1 MPPPRPPLSKRLL
14 VACLLPVLLAGGAV
28 GGKAWL
34 EGDEVRA
41 RVMARARPALES
53 RLGPVRLGDEFHVGW
68 TGTVTLGPLEVPGT
82 RPEGPPVVRI
92 EHITVRPRWRALLA
106 GRIEVGRVV
115 LSEVMIEAG
124 PSGRELRALVQRM
137 RAPRPTPAPAA
148 SSSGSGGA
156 WPEVRVEDLHLAFE
170 RRGRVEWGPLSARVR
185 REDVDGVP
193 GLEATAGLPGGG
205 HAELSLRKAE
215 SGVTG
220 TLQVREVPAGS
231 VLSLAEPPWAM
242 EGGVLEA
249 EARVDGSEATFSLVV
264 KGLSLSDAR
273 LAPEPVGPLAF
284 SAEGRAR
291 WELERRR
298 AKLESLRVTV
308 GERREAGIEV
318 TGEADWKQAPRF
330 SLRAELPPLTFE
342 QALAALPSSLVPDQ
356 ELAKLEGHF
365 QGTFTVSGLVERRED
380 WEVKAKLDV
389 SKRKASDPAGPL
401 AWLRAPFDY
410 RPLTAEG
417 RGRELHIGPGNPR
430 YVPYAEL
437 PRVLVRAVLRSE
449 DAAFWVHRGF
459 DFDSL
464 STLLLKPP
472 DDKVR
477 GGSTLTQQLA
487 KNLFLSREKTYAR
500 KVKEA
505 YLTLGL
511 ESSLSKERL
520 LEVYFNIIE
529 WGPGIYGIGEAARH
543 YFGKD
548 ARELSIRESAF
559 LATIIPN
566 PVRYHVYCTRGELSE
581 VWKKNVEK
589 LLGILHEGGDIT
601 FTEYQDAL
609 DAPLPFACGNS
620 EAQATEEQTSAD

>member
-1 MPPPRPPLSKRLL
+1 M
-14 VACLLPVLLAGGAV
+14 
-28 GGKAWL
+28 
-34 EGDEVRA
+34 
-41 RVMARARPALES
+41 
-53 RLGPVRLGDEFHVGW
+53 
-68 TGTVTLGPLEVPGT
+68 
-82 RPEGPPVVRI
+82 
-92 EHITVRPRWRALLA
+92 
-106 GRIEVGRVV
+106 
-115 LSEVMIEAG
+115 
-124 PSGRELRALVQRM
+124 
-137 RAPRPTPAPAA
+137 
-148 SSSGSGGA
+148 
-156 WPEVRVEDLHLAFE
+156 
-170 RRGRVEWGPLSARVR
+170 
-185 REDVDGVP
+185 
-193 GLEATAGLPGGG
+193 
-205 HAELSLRKAE
+205 
-215 SGVTG
+215 
-220 TLQVREVPAGS
+220 
-231 VLSLAEPPWAM
+231 
-242 EGGVLEA
+242 
-249 EARVDGSEATFSLVV
+249 
-264 KGLSLSDAR
+264 
-273 LAPEPVGPLAF
+273 
-284 SAEGRAR
+284 
-291 WELERRR
+291 
-298 AKLESLRVTV
+298 
-308 GERREAGIEV
+308 
-318 TGEADWKQAPRF
+318 
-330 SLRAELPPLTFE
+330 
-342 QALAALPSSLVPDQ
+342 PDQ

-365 QGTFTVSGLVERRED
+365 QGTFTVSGVVERRED

-417 RGRELHIGPGNPR
+417 RGRELHIGPSNPR
-430 YVPYAEL
+430 YVPYSEL

-609 DAPLPFACGNS
+609 DAPLPFACGDS